1 VKVLATYNIKGG
13 VGKTSA
19 AVNLADLSAR
29 DGLRTLLWDL
39 DPQGAATYMLRV
51 KPRVR
56 GGARELVRGK
66 ADVLGSLKGT
76 DVEGLDLLPADFD
89 HRHMDLALG
98 DGKRDTARLGVV
110 LEPFAEHYDVAVL
123 DCPPSISLVSEN
135 VFEAADALLVPMIP
149 TSLSL
154 RTYQQLV
161 RFVVEEVGRR
171 PEIIPFFSMFDRGRP
186 LHREVVRSLPAHR
199 HGIAFSTIPVDA
211 DVEMMGTRRGPLNL
225 FAPGSEAAEAYAALW
240 AEVRER
246 VGLPVL

>member
-1 VKVLATYNIKGG
+1 VKILATYNIKGG

-39 DPQGAATYMLRV
+39 DPQGAATFLMRV

-56 GGARELVRGK
+56 GGARELVRGR
-66 ADVLGSLKGT
+66 ADIHGSLKGT

-98 DGKRDTARLGVV
+98 GSKRTTRRLAEI
-110 LEPFAEHYDVAVL
+110 LEPLAEDYDVAML

-149 TSLSL
+149 TTLSL
-154 RTYQQLV
+154 RTYEQLV
-161 RFVVEEVGRR
+161 RFVVDEVGRR
-171 PEIIPFFSMFDRGRP
+171 PEIIPFFSMVDMRRT
-186 LHREVVRSLPAHR
+186 LHREVVSSLPAHR
-199 HGIAFSTIPVDA
+199 HGIAFSHIPA
-211 DVEMMGTRRGPLNL
+211 RAAVEQMGRERAPLSL
-225 FAPGSEAAEAYAALW
+225 FASRGSAARAYADLW
-240 AEVRER
+240 AEIRER
-246 VGLPVL
+246 VGLPAP